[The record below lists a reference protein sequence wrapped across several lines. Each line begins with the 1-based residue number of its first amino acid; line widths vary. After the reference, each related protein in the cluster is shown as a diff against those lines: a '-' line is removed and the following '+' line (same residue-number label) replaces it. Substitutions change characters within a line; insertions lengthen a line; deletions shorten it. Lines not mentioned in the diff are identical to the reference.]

1 MKYQLFFFKF
11 CQTILLKTAG
21 TDYLF
26 FYIFQVKLFLLYNV
40 ATEKHDAPIHT
51 KKYVIIP

>member
-40 ATEKHDAPIHT
+40 ATEKHDAPVHT